1 MNLEKSDTLLK
12 IPSKGAHWYRLPPW
26 WRMKRNR
33 KLNLFHPNP
42 SSRLLK
48 CISVGRGAAVDE
60 GSGNDDRRLKFA
72 GIYARP
78 AVLLTFDRAAGFV

>member
-1 MNLEKSDTLLK
+1 
-12 IPSKGAHWYRLPPW
+12 
-26 WRMKRNR
+26 MKRNR

-42 SSRLLK
+42 SSRLLQCK
-48 CISVGRGAAVDE
+48 SERRPAAVGE

-78 AVLLTFDRAAGFV
+78 AVLLTLDRATVFV